1 MPIILEIE
9 GKDMSERGVKKLDI
23 SNIFRVA
30 KSGKV
35 FYLNVTKIAKL
46 FNLKEGDKLRVE
58 IKEKILDTYRD

>member
-58 IKEKILDTYRD
+58 IKEKILETY